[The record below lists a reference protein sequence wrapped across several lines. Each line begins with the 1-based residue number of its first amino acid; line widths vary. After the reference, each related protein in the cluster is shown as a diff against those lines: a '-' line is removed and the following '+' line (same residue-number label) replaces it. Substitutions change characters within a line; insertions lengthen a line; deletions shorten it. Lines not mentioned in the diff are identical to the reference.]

1 MFERLDVY
9 DRKKTR
15 TGKIIERKEGEILNK
30 GEYIISVQCWII
42 NNQGEILLTKRKLN
56 KTHGGMWEPTNGLVI
71 SGEASKE
78 AIKRELKEEI
88 GLDIEE
94 NKITLIKEI
103 VEENENMNFL
113 EIYI

>member
-56 KTHGGMWEPTNGLVI
+56 
-71 SGEASKE
+71 SGS
-78 AIKRELKEEI
+78 L
-88 GLDIEE
+88 
-94 NKITLIKEI
+94 
-103 VEENENMNFL
+103 NEVVQV
-113 EIYI
+113 IYISL

>member
-42 NNQGEILLTKRKLN
+42 NNQGEILLTK
-56 KTHGGMWEPTNGLVI
+56 
-71 SGEASKE
+71 
-78 AIKRELKEEI
+78 
-88 GLDIEE
+88 E
-94 NKITLIKEI
+94 N
-103 VEENENMNFL
+103 
-113 EIYI
+113 